1 VTKRILLCEISD
13 VPEGRPHQVCA
24 PERDDALALYKVDGE
39 LYLTD
44 DLCTHG
50 LVSLSGGELE
60 GKIIHCPLH
69 GGAFDVTTGQAT
81 EFPCKRALRTYAVEV
96 EDGKVFGLIN

>member
-1 VTKRILLCEISD
+1 MTTRIFLCDVTD
-13 VPEGRPHQVCA
+13 VPDGQPHQVFA
-24 PERDDALALYKVDGE
+24 AGRDDALALYKVDGQ

-50 LVSLSGGELE
+50 LVSLSGGELD

-69 GGAFDVTTGQAT
+69 GGAFDVTTGKAT
-81 EFPCKRALRTYAVEV
+81 EYPCKRALPTFAVEV
-96 EDGKVFGLIN
+96 EDGKVFGLLS